1 MLSSQQPTNGLCY
14 QLPSSEQTVYATNLH
29 QRTNGLCYQ
38 LASTNKRFMLPSSK
52 QRTNGLCYQLPSKEQ
67 TVYATNFQAT
77 NKQRTNGLCCVRK
90 NQSRI
95 ITHVGD
101 ARTPHR
107 KTNWF
112 YLFVFVYSATC
123 TLLLNMF
130 TCLCF
135 VPCMKGISSSKLLV
149 CFDVLLS
156 L

>member
-1 MLSSQQPTNGLCY
+1 MLPTCIN
-14 QLPSSEQTVYATNLH
+14 EQTVYATKF
-29 QRTNGLCYQ
+29 Q
-38 LASTNKRFMLPSSK
+38 ATNKRFMLPSSK
-52 QRTNGLCYQLPSKEQ
+52 QRANGLCYQLPSKEQ

-107 KTNWF
+107 KTSWF

-123 TLLLNMF
+123 TLLLKMF